1 MTAWTFAL
9 RAAPVVDTA
18 RDTRTCDGAST
29 SYRRAASIRG
39 RGQRSGAHG
48 RLPAISRD
56 EFDAVLDDDDERIA
70 LEQTR
75 RTFLASFALLT
86 TASSS
91 GIALAS
97 PSIPP
102 ARPSL
107 PALSASL
114 GDQLQSA
121 LAPATEPGRIAD
133 AIRLPMTLDG
143 GTYVVQYNIGDT
155 PCRGVVD
162 TGSPFLTMEGRCTNY
177 WGCLK
182 GEFILILYGQLV

>member
-97 PSIPP
+97 PSIPRK
-102 ARPSL
+102 AVATR
-107 PALSASL
+107 AL
-114 GDQLQSA
+114 
-121 LAPATEPGRIAD
+121 RIARRSVT
-133 AIRLPMTLDG
+133 IRLGPSHRARSHRRRDPPTDDPRRRH
-143 GTYVVQYNIGDT
+143 VRRPVQHRRHAV
-155 PCRGVVD
+155 PRRRRHR
-162 TGSPFLTMEGRCTNY
+162 LTVPHHGRSMH
-177 WGCLK
+177 
-182 GEFILILYGQLV
+182 QLLGMPQR

>member
-29 SYRRAASIRG
+29 SYRRAASIRR
-39 RGQRSGAHG
+39 RGQPSGAHAG
-48 RLPAISRD
+48 LPAISRD
-56 EFDAVLDDDDERIA
+56 ELDVVLDDDERIA

-114 GDQLQSA
+114 GD
-121 LAPATEPGRIAD
+121 ATGLGGRGQ
-133 AIRLPMTLDG
+133 G
-143 GTYVVQYNIGDT
+143 G
-155 PCRGVVD
+155 
-162 TGSPFLTMEGRCTNY
+162 L
-177 WGCLK
+177 
-182 GEFILILYGQLV
+182 